1 MELGYLQTYPS
12 PHAGFSWVTDTDL
25 VMPTKLIDS
34 EDMDIRSC
42 VFEDSTVVDAE
53 VTVEV
58 APEGSRLL
66 HTRQG

>member
-1 MELGYLQTYPS
+1 
-12 PHAGFSWVTDTDL
+12 
-25 VMPTKLIDS
+25 
-34 EDMDIRSC
+34 MDIRLAIFAE
-42 VFEDSTVVDAE
+42 VTVVDAE